1 MVATTDFLGRLDE
14 ETRAELMAQTTRYRL
29 GKGEF
34 VFCVSDPVD
43 TVHFLLSGRIKTC
56 KFTADGREVILWFGF
71 PGEVFGLI
79 QSPHHKGRMVSVE
92 TCEPCE
98 IARMSSN
105 SFQDFLGSRPK
116 VSQLLVQI
124 VASRLG
130 MLANRLVYFAADD
143 AETRI
148 AKLLV
153 NLDARYHNSGSGSEQ
168 PIGLTHQEIADLTG
182 VQRQTATRILGRLA
196 KCGALSMRYRRI
208 SIRDHDLL
216 SRFTASQR

>member
-14 ETRAELMAQTTRYRL
+14 ETRSSLMAQTTRYRL
-29 GKGEF
+29 GKGAF
-34 VFCVSDPVD
+34 VYCISDPAD
-43 TVHFLLSGRIKTC
+43 TVYFLLSGRIKTC
-56 KFTADGREVILWFGF
+56 KFTPDGREVILWFGF

-79 QSPHHKGRMVSVE
+79 ESPHHKGRMVSVE
-92 TCEPCE
+92 TCESCE

-105 SFQDFLGSRPK
+105 GFRDFLGSRPE

-153 NLDARYHNSGSGSEQ
+153 NLDARYHSSGGRVEQ

-208 SIRDHDLL
+208 SIRDRDLL
-216 SRFTASQR
+216 SRYSAGNR

>member
-14 ETRAELMAQTTRYRL
+14 TTRAALMAQATRYRL
-29 GKGEF
+29 GKGAF
-34 VFCVSDPVD
+34 VYCVSDPGD
-43 TVHFLLSGRIKTC
+43 TVHFLLSGRTKTC
-56 KFTADGREVILWFGF
+56 KFTPDGREIILWFGF
-71 PGEVFGLI
+71 PGEVFGLLE
-79 QSPHHKGRMVSVE
+79 SPQRKGRMVSVE

-98 IARMSSN
+98 IARMSSG
-105 SFQDFLGSRPK
+105 SFRNFLGSRPE

-124 VASRLG
+124 VAFRLG

-153 NLDARYHNSGSGSEQ
+153 NLAARYHGSGDGPEPS
-168 PIGLTHQEIADLTG
+168 IGLTHQEIADLTG
-182 VQRQTATRILGRLA
+182 VQRQTATRILGRMA

-208 SIRDHDLL
+208 SIRNHDLL
-216 SRFTASQR
+216 SRFTAGPR

>member
-1 MVATTDFLGRLDE
+1 MTATTDFLGRLDE
-14 ETRAELMAQTTRYRL
+14 KTRAELMSQTTRYRL
-29 GKGEF
+29 GKGDF
-34 VFCVSDPVD
+34 VYCVSDPGD

-56 KFTADGREVILWFGF
+56 KFTLDGREVILWFGF
-71 PGEVFGLI
+71 PGEVFGLLEP
-79 QSPHHKGRMVSVE
+79 PHHKGRMVSVE

-98 IARMSSN
+98 IARISSS
-105 SFQDFLGSRPK
+105 SFQNFLGTRPA

-148 AKLLV
+148 AKLLA
-153 NLDARYHNSGSGSEQ
+153 NLDARYHNSGSGVEH
-168 PIGLTHQEIADLTG
+168 PIGLTHQEIADLAG
-182 VQRQTATRILGRLA
+182 VQRQTATRILGQLA

-208 SIRDHDLL
+208 SIRDRNLL
-216 SRFTASQR
+216 SRFTAGRR

>member
-1 MVATTDFLGRLDE
+1 MVAATDFLGRLDE
-14 ETRAELMAQTTRYRL
+14 GTRASLMALTTRYRL
-29 GKGEF
+29 GKGSF
-34 VFCVSDPVD
+34 VYRISDPGD

-56 KFTADGREVILWFGF
+56 KFTPDGREIILWFGF

-79 QSPHHKGRMVSVE
+79 EAPHHKGRMVSVE

-98 IARMSSN
+98 IARMSSAG
-105 SFQDFLGSRPK
+105 FREFMGSRPA

-153 NLDARYHNSGSGSEQ
+153 NLDARHSNAGGGAEQ

-208 SIRDHDLL
+208 SIRDRELL
-216 SRFTASQR
+216 SRFSAGRY

>member
-14 ETRAELMAQTTRYRL
+14 TTRAALMAQATRYRL
-29 GKGEF
+29 GKGAF
-34 VFCVSDPVD
+34 VYCVSDPGD
-43 TVHFLLSGRIKTC
+43 TVHFLLSGRTKTC
-56 KFTADGREVILWFGF
+56 KFTPDGREIILWFGF
-71 PGEVFGLI
+71 PGEVFGLLE
-79 QSPHHKGRMVSVE
+79 SPQRKGRMVSVE

-98 IARMSSN
+98 IARMSSG
-105 SFQDFLGSRPK
+105 SFRSFLGSRPE

-124 VASRLG
+124 VAFRLG

-153 NLDARYHNSGSGSEQ
+153 NLAARYPGSGKSPE
-168 PIGLTHQEIADLTG
+168 PSIGLTHQEIADLTG
-182 VQRQTATRILGRLA
+182 VQRQTATRILGRMA

-208 SIRDHDLL
+208 SIRNHDLL
-216 SRFTASQR
+216 SRFTAGPR

>member
-14 ETRAELMAQTTRYRL
+14 ETRQSLMAQTTRYRL
-29 GKGEF
+29 VKGAF
-34 VFCVSDPVD
+34 VYCISDPGD

-56 KFTADGREVILWFGF
+56 KFTPDGREVILWFGF

-79 QSPHHKGRMVSVE
+79 ESPHHKGRMVSVE
-92 TCEPCE
+92 TCESCE
-98 IARMSSN
+98 IARMSSAA
-105 SFQDFLGSRPK
+105 FREFLGSRPA

-124 VASRLG
+124 MASRLG

-153 NLDARYHNSGSGSEQ
+153 NLDARYHNAGNGQVQ

-208 SIRDHDLL
+208 SIRDRELL
-216 SRFTASQR
+216 SRFSAGQR

>member
-14 ETRAELMAQTTRYRL
+14 KTRTELMAQTTRYRL
-29 GKGEF
+29 GKGAF
-34 VFCVSDPVD
+34 VYCISDPGD
-43 TVHFLLSGRIKTC
+43 TVHFLLSGRTKTC
-56 KFTADGREVILWFGF
+56 KFTADGREIILWFGF

-79 QSPHHKGRMVSVE
+79 EAPHHKGRMVSVE

-98 IARMSSN
+98 IARMPSSG
-105 SFQDFLGSRPK
+105 FRDFLGSRPE

-153 NLDARYHNSGSGSEQ
+153 NLDARYHDSGGSAEH

-196 KCGALSMRYRRI
+196 KCGALSMHYRRI

-216 SRFTASQR
+216 SRFSAGHR